1 MLMITLINMSKKTE
15 TVEDIKEV
23 TIICHV
29 SPSNFN
35 VALYHFR
42 TLRLFS
48 NKTIILSKLWR
59 CNQFFKSKINLGII
73 ASGLATRGS
82 RFGQPS
88 ILATTGRLGPN
99 TESASLSISSSVP
112 TAPPSGFVISR
123 PSYGGSRF
131 GKPSIL
137 ASTGQLGPD
146 TSSVPIFISS
156 PSSGFKVSRHSSVGS
171 RFGQPSILA
180 STGQLS
186 QDTDSASL
194 SISSTRPSR
203 SPGSS
208 KLSIVSVSPW
218 TTVSSSPSS
227 QTINN
232 YSGSRYHIIM
242 F

>member
-1 MLMITLINMSKKTE
+1 M
-15 TVEDIKEV
+15 
-23 TIICHV
+23 
-29 SPSNFN
+29 SPSIISGLLDYSQSRP
-35 VALYHFR
+35 LYFQNHGGAIR
-42 TLRLFS
+42 S
-48 NKTIILSKLWR
+48 SKVR
-59 CNQFFKSKINLGII
+59 YILGII

-242 F
+242 FCQRLISSSVTSGMENHPY

>member
-1 MLMITLINMSKKTE
+1 MYLHQTLM
-15 TVEDIKEV
+15 
-23 TIICHV
+23 
-29 SPSNFN
+29 SPS
-35 VALYHFR
+35 
-42 TLRLFS
+42 
-48 NKTIILSKLWR
+48 IISGLLDYSQSRPSYFQNHGGAISSSKVRYILA
-59 CNQFFKSKINLGII
+59 II
-73 ASGLATRGS
+73 ASTRGS

-88 ILATTGRLGPN
+88 ILATTGRLGTN